1 MKTLLH
7 EITKILFTHNNNN
20 GATAPW
26 SNNMKRSNPPMP
38 ESTIL
43 DCKDD
48 LFAELTVTGSVY
60 VNGDEVTVHDLL
72 EMADDDDKNNVI
84 AMQLVDTIESKA
96 ALIEMLWAL
105 FLSEYDD
112 EAIEKHL
119 IDEGESL

>member
-1 MKTLLH
+1 
-7 EITKILFTHNNNN
+7 
-20 GATAPW
+20 
-26 SNNMKRSNPPMP
+26 MKRRNPPMP

-43 DCKDD
+43 DCRCD

-60 VNGDEVTVHDLL
+60 VNSGDVTVHNLL
-72 EMADDDDKNNVI
+72 EMSDDDDKNNVI
-84 AMQLVDTIESKA
+84 AMQLVDATESKA
-96 ALIEMLWAL
+96 ALILMLGAL

>member
-1 MKTLLH
+1 
-7 EITKILFTHNNNN
+7 
-20 GATAPW
+20 
-26 SNNMKRSNPPMP
+26 MKRSNPPMP

-48 LFAELTVTGSVY
+48 LFAELTVTSSVY
-60 VNGDEVTVHDLL
+60 INGRIQTVHDLL
-72 EMADDDDKNNVI
+72 EKADDDDKNDVI
-84 AMQLVDTIESKA
+84 AMQLVDTVESKA

>member
-1 MKTLLH
+1 
-7 EITKILFTHNNNN
+7 
-20 GATAPW
+20 
-26 SNNMKRSNPPMP
+26 MKRSNPPMP

-43 DCKDD
+43 DCRCD

-72 EMADDDDKNNVI
+72 ELEGEDDDDKNNVI
-84 AMQLVDTIESKA
+84 AMQLVDATESKA
-96 ALIEMLWAL
+96 ALILMLGAL

>member
-1 MKTLLH
+1 
-7 EITKILFTHNNNN
+7 
-20 GATAPW
+20 
-26 SNNMKRSNPPMP
+26 MKRRNPPMP

-43 DCKDD
+43 DCRCD

-60 VNGDEVTVHDLL
+60 INGRIQTVYDLL
-72 EMADDDDKNNVI
+72 EMADDDDKNDVI
-84 AMQLVDTIESKA
+84 SMQLVDTVESKA

>member
-1 MKTLLH
+1 
-7 EITKILFTHNNNN
+7 
-20 GATAPW
+20 
-26 SNNMKRSNPPMP
+26 MKRSNPPMP

-72 EMADDDDKNNVI
+72 EMADDDNKNNVI

-96 ALIEMLWAL
+96 ALIEMLRAL

>member
-1 MKTLLH
+1 
-7 EITKILFTHNNNN
+7 
-20 GATAPW
+20 
-26 SNNMKRSNPPMP
+26 MKRSNPPMP

-60 VNGDEVTVHDLL
+60 INGRIQTVYDLL
-72 EMADDDDKNNVI
+72 EKADDGDKNDVI

-105 FLSEYDD
+105 FLSKYDD